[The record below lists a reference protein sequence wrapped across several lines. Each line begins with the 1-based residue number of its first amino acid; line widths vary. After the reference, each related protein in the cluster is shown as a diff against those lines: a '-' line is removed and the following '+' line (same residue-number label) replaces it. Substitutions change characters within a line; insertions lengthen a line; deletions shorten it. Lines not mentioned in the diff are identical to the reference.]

1 MAAAHYRLD
10 NVVAIVDL
18 NGLQIDGPT
27 CEVMDLGNLLE
38 KFAAFGWTVVS
49 CDGHSLASVYDALS
63 RAKADRDGPVAIVAR
78 TMKGRGVSFM
88 ENLCDWHGKAPNA
101 DEAARALAELAD

>member
-1 MAAAHYRLD
+1 MASAHYALG
-10 NVVAIVDL
+10 NIVAIVDL

-27 CEVMDLGNLLE
+27 CEVMNVGNVPE
-38 KFAAFGWTVVS
+38 KFASFGWTVIT
-49 CDGHSLASVYDALS
+49 CDGHSLHELLSAFEQAKHAS
-63 RAKADRDGPVAIVAR
+63 DGPTAIVAR